1 MIATILVIFI
11 VGFIIVH
18 HIYKLKDELNEIK
31 EIDSKIERTQAFFF
45 TQADQRLTQ
54 IDWIVSD
61 IEDALNNTEIKNKY
75 NMEEKI
81 YTEKDLVDF
90 GNYLLSEE
98 RNKTIESEEMKSVV
112 GDWDIANWSENN

>member
-11 VGFIIVH
+11 VSFIIVH
-18 HIYKLKDELNEIK
+18 HIYKLEDELNEIK
-31 EIDSKIERTQAFFF
+31 EIVSRIERTQNYFFKQ
-45 TQADQRLTQ
+45 TDQQLTQ
-54 IDWIVSD
+54 IDCIVSD
-61 IEDALNNTEIKNKY
+61 IEDALNNTEIKNQY

-90 GNYLLSEE
+90 GNYLLSEK

>member
-18 HIYKLKDELNEIK
+18 HIYKLEDELDEIK

-45 TQADQRLTQ
+45 TQTDQQLTQ
-54 IDWIVSD
+54 IDCIVSD
-61 IEDALNNTEIKNKY
+61 IEDALDNTEIKNQY

-90 GNYLLSEE
+90 GNYLLSEK
-98 RNKTIESEEMKSVV
+98 RNETIESEEMKSVV